1 MNFFYRRYNDLEKYL
16 LGRSYS
22 EKMVHKKMLRA
33 RAIPRDAHLVDV
45 NNKEKQNKITFNIKY
60 YPVFC
65 IWKDFRSITY
75 TSCI

>member
-1 MNFFYRRYNDLEKYL
+1 MNSFYRRYNFLEKYL

-45 NNKEKQNKITFNIKY
+45 NNQEKQN
-60 YPVFC
+60 
-65 IWKDFRSITY
+65 
-75 TSCI
+75 